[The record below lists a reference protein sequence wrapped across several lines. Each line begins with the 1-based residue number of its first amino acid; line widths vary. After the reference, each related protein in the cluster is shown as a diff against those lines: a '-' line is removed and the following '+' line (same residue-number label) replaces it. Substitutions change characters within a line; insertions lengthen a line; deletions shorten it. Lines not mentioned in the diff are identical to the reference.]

1 MSCSCV
7 VSLDKNF
14 DSFHSVQVHVWVPAT
29 HHTAGGN
36 PVREGEGGGG
46 GGGGGSNAAIYQYT
60 LVFHATETDISLPPC
75 RLR

>member
-14 DSFHSVQVHVWVPAT
+14 DSFHSEQVHVWVPAT

-36 PVREGEGGGG
+36 PVREGKGGAGEEC
-46 GGGGGSNAAIYQYT
+46 SNAAIYQYT
-60 LVFHATETDISLPPC
+60 LVFHATETEISFPPR

>member
-14 DSFHSVQVHVWVPAT
+14 DSFHSEQVHVWVPAT

-36 PVREGEGGGG
+36 PVREGKGGVGRG
-46 GGGGGSNAAIYQYT
+46 AAMQQYT
-60 LVFHATETDISLPPC
+60 NTPWSFMLLKP
-75 RLR
+75 R

>member
-14 DSFHSVQVHVWVPAT
+14 DSFHSEQVHVWVPAT

-36 PVREGEGGGG
+36 PVREGKGGVGE
-46 GGGGGSNAAIYQYT
+46 GGSNAAIYQYT
-60 LVFHATETDISLPPC
+60 LVFHATETEISFPPC